1 MDLLPAERQRQILT
15 SLAEDG
21 AVRISELS
29 RTLGV
34 SEMTIHRD
42 LNELASRGRL
52 TKVRGGAVLSRAS
65 EAERACT
72 ICRREHQGRMQMVL
86 IMTDEGQRSTC
97 CPHCGLMALSDVHGQ
112 VRSALVTDFLYGRM
126 VNCRA
131 ATYVIEP
138 QISVCCSPTVLAFE
152 KREDALR
159 FQQGFGGRVA
169 QFEDAL
175 AMIESEMALK
185 KD

>member
-1 MDLLPAERQRQILT
+1 MDLLPAERQRQILS
-15 SLAEDG
+15 SLAESG
-21 AVRISELS
+21 AVRISDLS
-29 RTLGV
+29 RTFDV

-42 LNELASRGRL
+42 LNALAGRGRL

-65 EAERACT
+65 ETERACT

-86 IMTDEGQRSTC
+86 NMKDEGQWITC
-97 CPHCGLMALSDVHGQ
+97 CPHCGLMALLDVHGQ

-152 KREDALR
+152 KPEDALR
-159 FQQGFGGRVA
+159 FQRGFSGRVA
-169 QFEDAL
+169 QFEEAL
-175 AMIESEMALK
+175 AMIESEMALNK
-185 KD
+185 G